1 MKEEE
6 KKKEK
11 TINEYNIFE
20 KMDAITNEI
29 GVVGKNLK
37 VQVNKTSSYSA
48 VSEKDIIDAVK
59 PIEHKYRVYSYPFD
73 RKIIDKDVLVKESEY
88 QDARTGETTTTKTN
102 SLYMRLE
109 TIYRFVN
116 LDNTQEYIDIKA
128 YGDGIDTG
136 DKAPGKAETYADK
149 YALMKAYKIS
159 TGDDPDKDASPEK
172 GYKKT
177 TKKEEIQQTS
187 QTNYRELL
195 IKYCEENLIDI
206 NEIAKKY
213 KLNANSTNQDFE
225 KVYFDL
231 TLRKED

>member
-1 MKEEE
+1 MEKEE
-6 KKKEK
+6 KKKEEK
-11 TINEYNIFE
+11 QISEYNIFE

-37 VQVNKTSSYSA
+37 VQVNKTSSYNA

-73 RKIIDKDVLVKESEY
+73 RNIIDKDVLVKETEY
-88 QDARTGETTTTKTN
+88 QDARTGDLTTSKTN

-116 LDNTQEYIDIKA
+116 LDNPQEFIDIKA

-149 YALMKAYKIS
+149 YSLMKAYKIS

-172 GYKKT
+172 GYSKKIT
-177 TKKEEIQQTS
+177 GEQIARITLLNVDIEAML
-187 QTNYRELL
+187 NY
-195 IKYCEENLIDI
+195 
-206 NEIAKKY
+206 Y
-213 KLNANSTNQDFE
+213 KLERLEDMDYDTAEQ
-225 KVYFDL
+225 VIA
-231 TLRKED
+231 RKSKSEDIK